1 MKTNRFQQGFSLL
14 EILVAFSILAFSL
27 GIVLKIFSS
36 SLRTATVAEDYTL
49 AIEIAE
55 SLLAKTGTETK
66 LALGEQTG
74 ETEPHFKW
82 SVNVIPIALAVS
94 PQLPE
99 ALAKRVV
106 QVNVQ
111 VQWGDENHPRSLD
124 LSTLKLLSTHDDTK
138 I

>member
-1 MKTNRFQQGFSLL
+1 MKTKKFQQGFSLL

-55 SLLAKTGTETK
+55 SLLAKTGTEKK
-66 LALGEQTG
+66 LALGEQAG
-74 ETEPHFKW
+74 ETDPHFTW
-82 SVNVIPIALAVS
+82 QINVIPIALDIS

-99 ALAKRVV
+99 GLAKRVV
-106 QVNVQ
+106 QVTVH
-111 VQWGDENHPRSLD
+111 VQWGDEKQPRSLD
-124 LSTLKLLSTHDDTK
+124 LSTLKVLAFTDESTS
-138 I
+138 